1 VAADAQAYRERE
13 PTLMPA
19 RPLWTGSLSFGLL
32 NVPVTLHSAT
42 RDRDVHFQLL
52 HAPDCSPIETLRVCA
67 AEEKPVPWPEI
78 ARGYELDDGS
88 WVLLSDE
95 DLQAAAP
102 RQSRTIDIERFV
114 EVAEID
120 PVYFDRSY
128 LLVPADEGAARA
140 YALLSE
146 TMRDSGKAAL
156 GRFVLRAKERL
167 VGIRVRDGALT
178 LTTMLFGD
186 EVRSTEEIAAEIE
199 AAEPPREQV
208 DSAVA
213 VIEELGV
220 EFDPTLYRDEHR
232 AHLKRIIKRK
242 QQGKKIA
249 APVPAPSKEPVTSAP
264 DLMGALEESLARIR
278 SETGTQKARGKRS
291 STSTAKRSPGKPIA
305 RETHGVGVKERKTTK
320 KA

>member
-1 VAADAQAYRERE
+1 
-13 PTLMPA
+13 MPK
-19 RPLWTGSLSFGLL
+19 RPLWSGSLSFGLV
-32 NVPVTLHSAT
+32 NVPVALFSAT

-52 HAPDCSPIETLRVCA
+52 HAPDCSPIETRRVCA
-67 AEEKPVPWPEI
+67 SEEKPVPWPEI
-78 ARGYELDDGS
+78 ARGYELPDGE
-88 WVLLSDE
+88 WVLLTDE

-146 TMRDSGKAAL
+146 TMRDSHKAAL
-156 GRFVLRAKERL
+156 GRFVMRAKERL
-167 VGIRVRDGALT
+167 VAIRVRDGALT

-186 EVRSTEEIAAEIE
+186 EVRSAAEIAVE
-199 AAEPPREQV
+199 IDGAKPTRKQV
-208 DSAVA
+208 EFAVA

-242 QQGKKIA
+242 QQGKKIS
-249 APVPAPSKEPVTSAP
+249 APTPVAEEEPAVTSAP
-264 DLMGALEESLARIR
+264 DLMGALEESLERIR
-278 SETGTQKARGKRS
+278 AQTKEDSSAKKARAGSRS
-291 STSTAKRSPGKPIA
+291 APQ
-305 RETHGVGVKERKTTK
+305 RKTP
-320 KA
+320 A

>member
-1 VAADAQAYRERE
+1 MAK
-13 PTLMPA
+13 
-19 RPLWTGSLSFGLL
+19 PLWTGSLSFGLV
-32 NVPVTLHSAT
+32 NVPVALFSAT
-42 RDRDVHFQLL
+42 RDRDIHFQLL
-52 HAPDCSPIETLRVCA
+52 HAPDCSPIETRRVCA
-67 AEEKPVPWPEI
+67 AEEQPVPWPEI
-78 ARGYELDDGS
+78 ARGYELENGE

-95 DLQAAAP
+95 DLRAAAP

-114 EVAEID
+114 EVGEID

-128 LLVPADEGAARA
+128 LLVPPDEGAARA

-146 TMRDSGKAAL
+146 TMGDSGKAAL

-167 VGIRVRDGALT
+167 VCIRVRDGALT

-186 EVRSTEEIAAEIE
+186 EVRSNEEIAEGIE
-199 AAEPPREQV
+199 GAAPTREQV
-208 DSAVA
+208 ESAVA
-213 VIEELGV
+213 VIEELSV

-249 APVPAPSKEPVTSAP
+249 APAPAKEPVTTTAP

-278 SETGTQKARGKRS
+278 GETAGASKTSKKSRPAKKAPPKKA
-291 STSTAKRSPGKPIA
+291 T
-305 RETHGVGVKERKTTK
+305 KTTQR
-320 KA
+320 A

>member
-1 VAADAQAYRERE
+1 
-13 PTLMPA
+13 MA
-19 RPLWTGSLSFGLL
+19 RPLWSGSLSFGLV
-32 NVPVTLHSAT
+32 NVPVALFSAT

-52 HAPDCSPIETLRVCA
+52 HAPDCSPIETRRVCA

-78 ARGYELDDGS
+78 ARGYELPDGE
-88 WVLLSDE
+88 WVLLTDE

-156 GRFVLRAKERL
+156 GRFVMRAKERL
-167 VGIRVRDGALT
+167 VAIRVRDGALT

-186 EVRSTEEIAAEIE
+186 EVRSAAEIAAEIDG
-199 AAEPPREQV
+199 AKPTRKQV
-208 DSAVA
+208 ESAVA

-242 QQGKKIA
+242 QQGKKILA
-249 APVPAPSKEPVTSAP
+249 PAPAAEEPAVTSAP

-278 SETGTQKARGKRS
+278 GEAGSAKVAKGKTRNKPSRRKKAPKDEGSGPSSESGSNVGS
-291 STSTAKRSPGKPIA
+291 SSGSTARRSRA
-305 RETHGVGVKERKTTK
+305 AAQRS
-320 KA
+320 

>member
-1 VAADAQAYRERE
+1 MAK
-13 PTLMPA
+13 
-19 RPLWTGSLSFGLL
+19 PLWSGSLSFGLV
-32 NVPVTLHSAT
+32 NVPVSLFSAT
-42 RDRDVHFQLL
+42 RDRDIHFQLL
-52 HAPDCSPIETLRVCA
+52 HAPDCSPIEARRVCA
-67 AEEKPVPWPEI
+67 AEEQPVPWPEI
-78 ARGYELDDGS
+78 ARGYELEHGE
-88 WVLLSDE
+88 WVLLSDD
-95 DLQAAAP
+95 DLRAAAP

-114 EVAEID
+114 EVGEID

-146 TMRDSGKAAL
+146 TMADSGKAAL

-186 EVRSTEEIAAEIE
+186 EVRPTEEIAEGIE
-199 AAEPPREQV
+199 GAEPTREQV
-208 DSAVA
+208 ESAVA

-220 EFDPTLYRDEHR
+220 AFDPTLYRDEHR

-249 APVPAPSKEPVTSAP
+249 PVAAAAVEPQVTSAP

-278 SETGTQKARGKRS
+278 RA
-291 STSTAKRSPGKPIA
+291 
-305 RETHGVGVKERKTTK
+305 TK
-320 KA
+320 KPKKAAPRARSHARSR

>member
-1 VAADAQAYRERE
+1 
-13 PTLMPA
+13 MP
-19 RPLWTGSLSFGLL
+19 RPLWSGSLSFGLL

-52 HAPDCSPIETLRVCA
+52 HAPDCSPIETRRVCA

-95 DLQAAAP
+95 DLLAAAP

-128 LLVPADEGAARA
+128 LLVPTDEGAARA

-156 GRFVLRAKERL
+156 GRFVMRAKERL

-186 EVRSTEEIAAEIE
+186 EVRSTEEIADAIE

-220 EFDPTLYRDEHR
+220 EFDPARYRDEHR

-249 APVPAPSKEPVTSAP
+249 VAPPAKEPVTSTAP

-278 SETGTQKARGKRS
+278 GETGTQKAREKRS
-291 STSTAKRSPGKPIA
+291 SPTKRSSKGAVTSKA
-305 RETHGVGVKERKTTK
+305 SRVGVKKQEPARKT
-320 KA
+320 

>member
-1 VAADAQAYRERE
+1 
-13 PTLMPA
+13 MA
-19 RPLWTGSLSFGLL
+19 RPLWSGSLSFGLV
-32 NVPVTLHSAT
+32 NVPVALFSAT

-52 HAPDCSPIETLRVCA
+52 HAADCSPIETRRVCA

-78 ARGYELDDGS
+78 ARGYELEDGS
-88 WVLLSDE
+88 WVLLTDE

-102 RQSRTIDIERFV
+102 KQSRTIDIERFV

-128 LLVPADEGAARA
+128 LLAPADEGAARA
-140 YALLSE
+140 YALLCE
-146 TMRDSGKAAL
+146 TMKDSGRAAL

-178 LTTMLFGD
+178 LTTMLFHD
-186 EVRSTEEIAAEIE
+186 EVRSAAEI
-199 AAEPPREQV
+199 AEEIDGAKPTHKQV
-208 DSAVA
+208 ESAVA

-249 APVPAPSKEPVTSAP
+249 APAPAAEEPTVTSAP

-278 SETGTQKARGKRS
+278 AADTKGRGEGSRGAGSSAAAAAKSKPRPSAPSKPSRPSKSRASAR
-291 STSTAKRSPGKPIA
+291 A
-305 RETHGVGVKERKTTK
+305 R
-320 KA
+320 

>member
-1 VAADAQAYRERE
+1 
-13 PTLMPA
+13 MA
-19 RPLWTGSLSFGLL
+19 RPLWSGSLSFGLV
-32 NVPVTLHSAT
+32 NVPVTLFSAT

-52 HAPDCSPIETLRVCA
+52 HAPDCSPIETRRVCA
-67 AEEKPVPWPEI
+67 VEEQPVPWPEI
-78 ARGYELDDGS
+78 ARGYELDNGE

-114 EVAEID
+114 EVKEID

-146 TMRDSGKAAL
+146 TMKDSGRAAL

-178 LTTMLFGD
+178 LTTMLFHD
-186 EVRSTEEIAAEIE
+186 EVRSTAEIAEGIE
-199 AAEPPREQV
+199 GKAPTGEQV

-213 VIEELGV
+213 VIEELSV
-220 EFDPTLYRDEHR
+220 DFDPALYRDEHR

-242 QQGKKIA
+242 QQGKKIV
-249 APVPAPSKEPVTSAP
+249 APTPTEEPVVTTAP

-278 SETGTQKARGKRS
+278 AQGKDRGGDSKSRSPSTGASKSKSRTTDSGATKSKPRAKARR
-291 STSTAKRSPGKPIA
+291 
-305 RETHGVGVKERKTTK
+305 
-320 KA
+320 

>member
-1 VAADAQAYRERE
+1 
-13 PTLMPA
+13 MPST
-19 RPLWTGSLSFGLL
+19 RPLWSGSLSFGLL

-52 HAPDCSPIETLRVCA
+52 HAADCSPIETRRVCA
-67 AEEKPVPWPEI
+67 AEEKTVPWPEI

-95 DLQAAAP
+95 DLRAAAP

-213 VIEELGV
+213 VIEELECRV
-220 EFDPTLYRDEHR
+220 RSHALPRR
-232 AHLKRIIKRK
+232 APRPSEATDQTQAAGQEDR
-242 QQGKKIA
+242 GA
-249 APVPAPSKEPVTSAP
+249 AP
-264 DLMGALEESLARIR
+264 GQRARYDYR
-278 SETGTQKARGKRS
+278 SRSDGRARGEPCS
-291 STSTAKRSPGKPIA
+291 DQG
-305 RETHGVGVKERKTTK
+305 
-320 KA
+320 

>member
-1 VAADAQAYRERE
+1 VVADVRHAGSER
-13 PTLMPA
+13 TLMA
-19 RPLWTGSLSFGLL
+19 RPLWSGSLSFGLV
-32 NVPVTLHSAT
+32 NVPVALFSAT

-52 HAPDCSPIETLRVCA
+52 HAPDCSPIETRRVCA
-67 AEEKPVPWPEI
+67 AEEQPVPWPEI
-78 ARGYELDDGS
+78 ARGYELPDGE
-88 WVLLSDE
+88 WVLLTDE

-128 LLVPADEGAARA
+128 LLVPPDEGAARA

-146 TMRDSGKAAL
+146 TMRDSHKAAL
-156 GRFVLRAKERL
+156 GRFVMRAKERL
-167 VGIRVRDGALT
+167 VAIRVREGALT

-186 EVRSTEEIAAEIE
+186 EVRSTAEIAEGIDGAKPTRKQIE
-199 AAEPPREQV
+199 
-208 DSAVA
+208 SAVA

-242 QQGKKIA
+242 QQGKKISA
-249 APVPAPSKEPVTSAP
+249 PAPAAEKEPAVTSAP

-278 SETGTQKARGKRS
+278 GEAGASKKSHSAKKAPPKKKA
-291 STSTAKRSPGKPIA
+291 T
-305 RETHGVGVKERKTTK
+305 KTTQR
-320 KA
+320 A

>member
-1 VAADAQAYRERE
+1 
-13 PTLMPA
+13 MA
-19 RPLWTGSLSFGLL
+19 RPLWSGSLSFGLV
-32 NVPVTLHSAT
+32 NVPVALFSAT

-52 HAPDCSPIETLRVCA
+52 HAPDCSPIETRRVCA
-67 AEEKPVPWPEI
+67 AEEQPVPWPEI
-78 ARGYELDDGS
+78 ARGYELPDGE
-88 WVLLSDE
+88 WVLLTDE

-128 LLVPADEGAARA
+128 LLVPPDEGAARA

-156 GRFVLRAKERL
+156 GRFVMRAKERL
-167 VGIRVRDGALT
+167 VAIRVRDGALT

-186 EVRSTEEIAAEIE
+186 EVRSAAEIAAEVDG
-199 AAEPPREQV
+199 AKPTREQV
-208 DSAVA
+208 ESAVA

-232 AHLKRIIKRK
+232 AHLKRIIKPK

-249 APVPAPSKEPVTSAP
+249 APAPAAEEPAVTSAP

-278 SETGTQKARGKRS
+278 GETAGAAKTGKKSRPAKKAPPKKK
-291 STSTAKRSPGKPIA
+291 AP
-305 RETHGVGVKERKTTK
+305 KTTQR
-320 KA
+320 A

>member
-1 VAADAQAYRERE
+1 
-13 PTLMPA
+13 MA
-19 RPLWTGSLSFGLL
+19 RPLWAGSLSFGLV
-32 NVPVTLHSAT
+32 NVPVALFSAT
-42 RDRDVHFQLL
+42 RDRDIHFQLL
-52 HAPDCSPIETLRVCA
+52 HAPDCSPIETRRVCA
-67 AEEKPVPWPEI
+67 AEEQPVPWPEI
-78 ARGYELDDGS
+78 ARGYELENGE

-114 EVAEID
+114 EVGEID

-128 LLVPADEGAARA
+128 LLVPPDEGAARA

-146 TMRDSGKAAL
+146 TMTGSGKAAL
-156 GRFVLRAKERL
+156 GRFVMRAKERL
-167 VGIRVRDGALT
+167 VCIRVRDGALT

-186 EVRSTEEIAAEIE
+186 EVRATAEIAEGIE
-199 AAEPPREQV
+199 GAAPTREQV

-232 AHLKRIIKRK
+232 AHLKRVIKRK

-249 APVPAPSKEPVTSAP
+249 APPVPEKEPVTTTAP

-278 SETGTQKARGKRS
+278 AQGKGRPGGKSRARSGTTGAKSPAKADSGADPQAKKPRAGSR
-291 STSTAKRSPGKPIA
+291 STSKTA
-305 RETHGVGVKERKTTK
+305 
-320 KA
+320 

>member
-1 VAADAQAYRERE
+1 
-13 PTLMPA
+13 MA
-19 RPLWTGSLSFGLL
+19 RPLWAGSLSFGLV
-32 NVPVTLHSAT
+32 NVPVALFSAT
-42 RDRDVHFQLL
+42 RDRDIHFQLL
-52 HAPDCSPIETLRVCA
+52 HAPDCSPIETRRVCA
-67 AEEKPVPWPEI
+67 AEERPVPWPEI
-78 ARGYELDDGS
+78 ARGYELENGE

-95 DLQAAAP
+95 DLRAAAP

-114 EVAEID
+114 EVGEID
-120 PVYFDRSY
+120 PVYFDHSY
-128 LLVPADEGAARA
+128 LLVPPDEGAARA

-146 TMRDSGKAAL
+146 TMGDSDRAAL

-167 VGIRVRDGALT
+167 VCIRVRDGALT

-186 EVRSTEEIAAEIE
+186 EVRSTAEIAEGIE
-199 AAEPPREQV
+199 GAAPTREQV

-220 EFDPTLYRDEHR
+220 EFDPTVYRDEHR

-249 APVPAPSKEPVTSAP
+249 TPAAAKEPVTTTAP

-278 SETGTQKARGKRS
+278 AQGTGRGGKSRAKTGSGAAAKAKMPRADSRS
-291 STSTAKRSPGKPIA
+291 ASKK
-305 RETHGVGVKERKTTK
+305 KTP
-320 KA
+320 AP

>member
-1 VAADAQAYRERE
+1 
-13 PTLMPA
+13 MA
-19 RPLWTGSLSFGLL
+19 RPLWSGSLSFGLV
-32 NVPVTLHSAT
+32 NVPVALFSAT

-52 HAPDCSPIETLRVCA
+52 HAPDCSPIETRRVCA

-78 ARGYELDDGS
+78 ARGYELADGE
-88 WVLLSDE
+88 WVLLTDE

-128 LLVPADEGAARA
+128 LLVPPDEGAARA

-156 GRFVLRAKERL
+156 GRFVMRAKERL
-167 VGIRVRDGALT
+167 VAIRVRDGALT

-186 EVRSTEEIAAEIE
+186 EVRSAPEIAAEIDG
-199 AAEPPREQV
+199 AKPTRKQV
-208 DSAVA
+208 ESAVA

-220 EFDPTLYRDEHR
+220 EFDPTIYRDEHR

-242 QQGKKIA
+242 QQGKKIVA
-249 APVPAPSKEPVTSAP
+249 PAPVSEEEPPVTSAP

-278 SETGTQKARGKRS
+278 GETESAKGAKDNARSKPQRKKAPKSEGSAPR
-291 STSTAKRSPGKPIA
+291 
-305 RETHGVGVKERKTTK
+305 RKTP
-320 KA
+320 AQRG

>member
-1 VAADAQAYRERE
+1 MPLPTER
-13 PTLMPA
+13 TLMP
-19 RPLWTGSLSFGLL
+19 RPLWTGSLSFGLV
-32 NVPVTLHSAT
+32 NVPVALFSAT

-52 HAPDCSPIETLRVCA
+52 HAPDCSPIETRRVCA

-78 ARGYELDDGS
+78 ARGYELPDGE
-88 WVLLSDE
+88 WVLLTDE

-156 GRFVLRAKERL
+156 GRFVMRAKERL
-167 VGIRVRDGALT
+167 VAIRVRDGALT

-186 EVRSTEEIAAEIE
+186 EVRSAAEIAAEIDG
-199 AAEPPREQV
+199 AKPTRKQV
-208 DSAVA
+208 ESAVA

-249 APVPAPSKEPVTSAP
+249 APTPAAEEPAVTSAP

-278 SETGTQKARGKRS
+278 GEAGAAKAAKSSARGK
-291 STSTAKRSPGKPIA
+291 ASP
-305 RETHGVGVKERKTTK
+305 RK
-320 KA
+320 KAPKNDGPGSGSSAGTPVRGGRSAAQRS